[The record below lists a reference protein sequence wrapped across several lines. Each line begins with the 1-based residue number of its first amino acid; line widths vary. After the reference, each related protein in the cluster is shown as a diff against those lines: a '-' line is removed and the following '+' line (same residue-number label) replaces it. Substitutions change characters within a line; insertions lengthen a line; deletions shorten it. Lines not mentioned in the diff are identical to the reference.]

1 MDHYTTLPGTHA
13 VDVEMNVPMPDS
25 QRTMKPSMPETPASR
40 ALRSAVNSVLG
51 GTDAAAVAASHGLP
65 LSVLNMAVASYRE
78 SGWGALSSRVQRPGS
93 AARRKLTH
101 AQEQELHA
109 AIRSNMPDEL
119 GLQDRLWTREDVRSL
134 VQERT
139 GIVLP
144 PRTLSAYLER
154 WGFAPEK
161 PMQALHRSL
170 PAITRAW
177 MKRDYPI
184 VAVQAREAGAQ
195 LYWWG
200 DVPLVARER
209 NRLHPQEHAQPLWS
223 PGSLRLQYMTTNR
236 GHICWMVHEGEL
248 DIAGLLEFLSRS
260 KGQAGASI
268 HLLVQ
273 DHPLFASPL
282 FIDWSLRNK
291 HWIELLLVPIVTTSA
306 PDHSLNG
313 RDTQRS

>member
-1 MDHYTTLPGTHA
+1 MDNYTTLPGTHA
-13 VDVEMNVPMPDS
+13 ADVDMNAPMSDR
-25 QRTMKPSMPETPASR
+25 QRTMKPSLPETPASR
-40 ALRSAVNSVLG
+40 ALRAAVNSVIG
-51 GTDAAAVAASHGLP
+51 GTDVAEVAASHGLP
-65 LSVLNMAVASYRE
+65 VNVLNTAVASYRE
-78 SGWGALSSRVQRPGS
+78 GGLGALSSRVQRPGS

-101 AQEQELHA
+101 EQEQDLHR
-109 AIRSNMPDEL
+109 AIRSAMPDEL
-119 GLQDRLWTREDVRSL
+119 GLPDRLWTKEDVLAL
-134 VQERT
+134 VEERT
-139 GIVLP
+139 GLILP
-144 PRTLSAYLER
+144 ARTLAAYLER

-161 PMQALHRSL
+161 PMQALYRSQ
-170 PAITRAW
+170 PAAMRGW

-184 VAVQAREAGAQ
+184 VALQSRDAGAQ

-209 NRLHPQEHAQPLWS
+209 NRLHPQEHAQALWE
-223 PGSLRLQYMTTNR
+223 PGTLRLQYMVTNR
-236 GHICWMVHEGEL
+236 GHMHWMVHPGEL

-291 HWIELLLVPIVTTSA
+291 HWIELLLVPIGPAS
-306 PDHSLNG
+306 DHSLND